1 MNARMEIAMNSK
13 NLGAKITENGAPNW
27 ALEVI
32 KDKTVISGGSAG
44 ISRIL
49 EWLEGLGAKDRGLL
63 QNLVIIQGF
72 KWNLARFRRV

>member
-49 EWLEGLGAKDRGLL
+49 EWLEGLGAKDRGALAKF
-63 QNLVIIQGF
+63 VIIQGF
-72 KWNLARFRRV
+72 KWNSVGFRT